1 MSDMFHLA
9 EKQLSKKIFYNISQ
23 NFEVKWNEKN
33 LTPQNNWRLGMW
45 CIKDNNCF
53 SQPRWARMVICPSIG
68 FIFAMWLLKQ
78 QNVAVI
84 TMCQM
89 QV

>member
-53 SQPRWARMVICPSIG
+53 SQPRWAKDGNLP
-68 FIFAMWLLKQ
+68 FHWLYFCY
-78 QNVAVI
+78 V
-84 TMCQM
+84 TT
-89 QV
+89 